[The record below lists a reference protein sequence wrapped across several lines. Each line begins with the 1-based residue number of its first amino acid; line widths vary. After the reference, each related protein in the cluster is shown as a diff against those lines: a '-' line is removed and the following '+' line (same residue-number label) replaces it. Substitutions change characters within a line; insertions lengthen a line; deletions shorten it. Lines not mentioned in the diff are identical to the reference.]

1 MASRLLSS
9 AYKKAHLLP
18 LKTHYD
24 EEQLKLVLAPA
35 IEHGETKVIF
45 SSLDEAVRFR
55 FACYSLRRRKGIGKG
70 LSFLLDEAGV
80 LSDNNELIFEVV
92 IMKTPVFE
100 VTRHI

>member
-1 MASRLLSS
+1 M
-9 AYKKAHLLP
+9 P
-18 LKTHYD
+18 LKTYYD

-45 SSLDEAVRFR
+45 SLLDEAIRFR

-80 LSDNNELIFEVV
+80 LDENDNRTFVV
-92 IMKTPVFE
+92 TIMKTPVFE